1 MTEQLTEDQVDV
13 APEEAP
19 QGPIRV
25 AWAPVPKVN
34 LLPIEILEGRRF
46 RRTQALLGGAVLG
59 AVLLAAGGTFW
70 AQQGINDANDELTSS
85 QARVS
90 SLTAE
95 QARYATVPQVIAE
108 VEAANTARTLA
119 MGTDVLWYRYLNEVD
134 GARPNGLKINSLTFT
149 LNGSSTVP
157 GSFTDPLTPNGTG
170 TLSVQ
175 GTADQY
181 DEVATWMESLNKITG
196 LSAAKLTNASKDET
210 GVVTFGSGGVL
221 DSDALSGRYDKKA
234 G

>member
-59 AVLLAAGGTFW
+59 AVLVAAGGTFW
-70 AQQGINDANDELTSS
+70 AQQGINDANDAL
-85 QARVS
+85 VS
-90 SLTAE
+90 SEGQVSALTA
-95 QARYATVPQVIAE
+95 QQNQYSAVPTVIAQ
-108 VEAANTARTLA
+108 VDAAETARTTA
-119 MGTDVLWYRYLNEVD
+119 MGTDVLLYRYLTDLD
-134 GARPNGLKINSLTFT
+134 GARPSGLEFTGLTV
-149 LNGSSTVP
+149 TVP
-157 GSFTDPLTPNGTG
+157 AGGSAATGANPLVASGIG
-170 TLSVQ
+170 TLTIE
-175 GTADQY
+175 GKADQY
-181 DEVATWMESLNKITG
+181 EEVSTWMESLDKITG
-196 LSAAKLTNASKDET
+196 VASPTLASAIKAPAGLTYST
-210 GVVTFGSGGVL
+210 GAVL
-221 DSDALSGRYDKKA
+221 NSDALSGRYDKKA